1 MTRSFD
7 AIVIGAGIS
16 GAAAAYELA
25 AGRKVLMLEAES
37 RPGYHSTGRSAA
49 LYTPNYGNATVRAL
63 ILAGRPFLDRP
74 PAGFASHPTLKPR
87 GAIAIAG
94 PDDNAAFEERMAL
107 SGPGHEIHEIAPE
120 EAVRQVPI
128 LKRDGIA
135 RALYEVDIEDM
146 DVAAIHQGFLTGFRH
161 RNGESGGG
169 ELVCD
174 ARVERIERKKGAWQ
188 VRAGDLAA
196 EAPILVNAAG
206 AWADEI
212 AALAGLP
219 PVGLVPKRRT
229 AILVDLPAG
238 ADPGRWPALDDCGNE
253 HYFRPDSGTRLM
265 VSPGDETPSPPC
277 DAQPDDMDVAY
288 LVDWLERT
296 TTLQVRRL
304 AHQWAGLRSFVA
316 DHSPVVGPDPQGEGF
331 YWLAGQGGYGIML
344 AAPLARG
351 LRNLIDRGELPAD
364 LIAHGARA
372 EALAPRRPD
381 LLPAA

>member
-1 MTRSFD
+1 MIRPFD
-7 AIVIGAGIS
+7 AVVIGAGIS
-16 GAAAAYELA
+16 GAAAAYEVA
-25 AGRKVLMLEAES
+25 VGRRVLMLEAES

-49 LYTPNYGNATVRAL
+49 LYTPNYGNDVVRAL
-63 ILAGRPFLDRP
+63 ILAGRPFLERP
-74 PAGFASHPTLKPR
+74 PAGFADHPVVKPR
-87 GAIAIAG
+87 GAVGIAG
-94 PDDNAAFEERMAL
+94 PNDNAAFDERLAL

-128 LKRDGIA
+128 LRREGIA
-135 RALYEVDIEDM
+135 RALYEPDIEDM
-146 DVAAIHQGFLTGFRH
+146 DVAAIHQGFLTGFRL
-161 RNGESGGG
+161 RGG
-169 ELVCD
+169 ELACD
-174 ARVERIERKKGAWQ
+174 ARVDRIDRRRGGWQ

-196 EAPILVNAAG
+196 TAPILINAAG

-212 AALAGLP
+212 AGLAGLP

-229 AILVDLPAG
+229 AILVDLSPG
-238 ADPGRWPALDDCGNE
+238 TDPTHWPALDDCGNE

-277 DAQPDDMDVAY
+277 DAQPDEMDVAY

-304 AHQWAGLRSFVA
+304 PHQWAGLRCFVA
-316 DHSPVVGPDPQGEGF
+316 DQSPVVGPDPLADGF

-351 LRNLIDRGELPAD
+351 LKGLIESGELPPD
-364 LIAHGARA
+364 LIEHGATS
-372 EALAPRRPD
+372 EALAPRRPG
-381 LLPAA
+381 LRPSA

>member
-1 MTRSFD
+1 MTRAFD

-16 GAAAAYELA
+16 GAGAAYELA
-25 AGRKVLMLEAES
+25 AMRRVLMLEAES

-49 LYTPNYGNATVRAL
+49 LYTPNYGNDVVRAL

-74 PAGFASHPTLKPR
+74 PQGFADYPLLKPR
-87 GAIAIAG
+87 GAVAIAG
-94 PDDNAAFEERMAL
+94 PEDIAAFEARLAL

-120 EAVRQVPI
+120 DAVRRVPI
-128 LKRDGIA
+128 LRREAIA
-135 RALYEVDIEDM
+135 RALYETDIEDM

-161 RNGESGGG
+161 RGG
-169 ELVCD
+169 ELACE
-174 ARVERIERKKGAWQ
+174 ARADRIERREGTWQ

-196 EAPILVNAAG
+196 SAPILVNAGG

-229 AILVDLPAG
+229 AILVDLPPGIDPAG
-238 ADPGRWPALDDCGNE
+238 WPALDDCGNE

-277 DAQPDDMDVAY
+277 DAQPDEMDVAY
-288 LVDWLERT
+288 LVDWLEHT

-316 DHSPVVGPDPQGEGF
+316 DQSPVVGPDPLAEGF

-344 AAPLARG
+344 AAPLARAVAG
-351 LRNLIDRGELPAD
+351 LIESGALPAD
-364 LIAHGARA
+364 LIEHGATSA
-372 EALAPRRPD
+372 ALAPRRPG
-381 LLPAA
+381 LWPSA